1 MSLLLTN
8 NPEIKTLLYIRNK
21 ATQPLRI
28 RIIILMTPDETLAC
42 EFNSLL
48 WCDHVALLVPLG
60 LVLWGQLGSPTT
72 FLHSELL
79 EP

>member
-1 MSLLLTN
+1 
-8 NPEIKTLLYIRNK
+8 
-21 ATQPLRI
+21 
-28 RIIILMTPDETLAC
+28 MTPDKTLAC

-60 LVLWGQLGSPTT
+60 LALRGQLGSPTT

-79 EP
+79 